1 MNVMAKMKKVFGEI
15 RVRLIQAREDV
26 SMEEQE
32 QVCFLERCRIEPPQL
47 LSTNVVRDRPHAG
60 LLDGVD
66 ALMIGGAGEYSA
78 TQDYRWMPGLLELVR
93 AAAERSLP
101 TFGSCWGHQVI
112 ARALGGEVIY
122 DGARAEL
129 GCHGIEL
136 TEAGQTDELFQGFP
150 ARFQANMGHHDRVSE
165 LPPDAVEL
173 AFNAS
178 QPNQAFRIA
187 GKPIYGTQFHS
198 ELDAERERERLLCYR
213 PFYTEVETEEEFQAI
228 LAGLADTTEVDHL
241 LHDFLLTFVA
251 APASE
256 AA

>member
-1 MNVMAKMKKVFGEI
+1 MPKTFEDI
-15 RVRLIQAREDV
+15 RVLLVQARDDA
-26 SMEEQE
+26 SMVAQE
-32 QVCFLERCRIEPPQL
+32 QVCFLERCRLEPGQL
-47 LSTNVVRDRPHAG
+47 RSVNVVRERLHAG
-60 LLDGVD
+60 LLDGAD
-66 ALMIGGAGEYSA
+66 ALLIGGAGEYSA
-78 TQDYRWMPGLLELVR
+78 TEDYAWMADLLDVVR
-93 AAAERSLP
+93 EATDRGLP

-122 DGARAEL
+122 DGDRAEL
-129 GCHGIEL
+129 GCLPVEL
-136 TEAGQTDELFQGFP
+136 TEAGQRDELFRGFP
-150 ARFQANMGHHDRVSE
+150 ARFQANMGHHDRVSR
-165 LPPDAVEL
+165 LPPGAVEL

-178 QPNQAFRIA
+178 QRNQAFRMG
-187 GKPIYGTQFHS
+187 GKPVYGTQFHS

-213 PFYTEVETEEEFQAI
+213 PFYTEIETEEEFQAI